1 MVPLGVITVAVVL
14 AWGRFYQTI
23 GEVVCDVAGA
33 LGSGAACAPGDIPD
47 LSALLSGE
55 GLPNGDG
62 PGSVRCLSAASRS
75 DPECAEEFVVRLQA
89 QGSGLQK
96 SVTIRQKTPVTA
108 TQAIQGLAELKESLT
123 RAELALRDEAL
134 RKAEA
139 WIRAAALAGGVGPP
153 GKSGFTNRG
162 VRGSVARIDVEVLR
176 GTNLVPP

>member
-75 DPECAEEFVVRLQA
+75 DPA
-89 QGSGLQK
+89 
-96 SVTIRQKTPVTA
+96 
-108 TQAIQGLAELKESLT
+108 
-123 RAELALRDEAL
+123 
-134 RKAEA
+134 
-139 WIRAAALAGGVGPP
+139 
-153 GKSGFTNRG
+153 NRG